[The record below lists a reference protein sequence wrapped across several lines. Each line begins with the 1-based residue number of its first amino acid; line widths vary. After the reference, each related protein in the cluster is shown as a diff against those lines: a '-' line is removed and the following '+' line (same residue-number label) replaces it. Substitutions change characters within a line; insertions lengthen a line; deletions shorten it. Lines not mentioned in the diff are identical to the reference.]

1 MQRHDLSFWRSLSRK
16 LGEPLGGEAHGQPH
30 LTLTQHGMP
39 APPGLL
45 PPKAVIG
52 GQQGEGLCAQ
62 RRAGGL
68 TRSEL
73 PSPHAKRTRNLK

>member
-16 LGEPLGGEAHGQPH
+16 PGEPLGGDPCGQPH
-30 LTLTQHGMP
+30 PTLTQHGML
-39 APPGLL
+39 PPPPPL
-45 PPKAVIG
+45 PPKVVTG

-62 RRAGGL
+62 RGAVVF

-73 PSPHAKRTRNLK
+73 PSLRAKRAPNLK